1 MQDISSISVKV
12 REKYARIGATVVE
25 NKIRYY
31 REYHTISQR
40 EVARRAKISSPEM
53 SAIERGINL
62 PNVITA
68 IRIAKA
74 LKVTVE
80 ELWEDIE

>member
-1 MQDISSISVKV
+1 M
-12 REKYARIGATVVE
+12 E
-25 NKIRYY
+25 NNIRYY
-31 REYHTISQR
+31 REYHAISQR
-40 EVARRAKISSPEM
+40 EVARRAKISSAEM

-74 LKVTVE
+74 LGVTVE
-80 ELWEDIE
+80 KLWEDVE

>member
-1 MQDISSISVKV
+1 M
-12 REKYARIGATVVE
+12 E

-31 REYHTISQR
+31 REYHAISQR

-53 SAIERGINL
+53 SSIERGINL

-74 LKVTVE
+74 LEVTVE